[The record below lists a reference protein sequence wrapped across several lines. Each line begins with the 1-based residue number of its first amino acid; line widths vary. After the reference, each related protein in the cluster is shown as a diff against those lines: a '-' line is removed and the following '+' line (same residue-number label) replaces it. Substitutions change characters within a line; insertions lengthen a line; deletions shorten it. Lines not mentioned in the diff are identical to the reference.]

1 MKKILLL
8 EDDMALHETI
18 KDFLESLEYEVMSA
32 YEGLDAKTKAYEHN
46 FDLLLLDVNVPNL
59 DGFKLLE
66 EIREYENNTP
76 AIFITSLNT
85 IVDLEIGYQSGCDDY
100 IKKPFALKELQ
111 LRVETL
117 VKREFYHEK
126 SDRVHLDSNIDFDTK
141 TDTLLVDDIPVILA
155 NKEIQL
161 LKLFL
166 QHQNELVSHEMIENT
181 LWEYDEVIS
190 SSSVRTY
197 IKNLRAFIGKE
208 KIVSIKKSGYKFI
221 SKL

>member
-197 IKNLRAFIGKE
+197 SKNLRAFIGKE

>member
-85 IVDLEIGYQSGCDDY
+85 IIDLEIGYQSGCDDY

-126 SDRVHLDSNIDFDTK
+126 SDRVHLGSNINFDTK

-197 IKNLRAFIGKE
+197 IKNIRASIGKE

>member
-18 KDFLESLEYEVMSA
+18 KDFVESLEYEVMSA

-66 EIREYENNTP
+66 EIREYGNNTP

-85 IVDLEIGYQSGCDDY
+85 IIDLEIGYQSGCDDY

-126 SDRVHLDSNIDFDTK
+126 SDRVHLGSNINFDTK

-197 IKNLRAFIGKE
+197 IKNLRASIGKE

>member
-85 IVDLEIGYQSGCDDY
+85 IIDLEIGYQSGCDDY

-126 SDRVHLDSNIDFDTK
+126 SDRVHLGSNINFDTK

-197 IKNLRAFIGKE
+197 IKNLRASIGKE

>member
-66 EIREYENNTP
+66 EIREYGNNTP
-76 AIFITSLNT
+76 AMFITSLNT
-85 IVDLEIGYQSGCDDY
+85 IIDLEIGYQSGCDDY

-126 SDRVHLDSNIDFDTK
+126 SDRVHLGSNINFDTK

-197 IKNLRAFIGKE
+197 IKNLRASIGKE